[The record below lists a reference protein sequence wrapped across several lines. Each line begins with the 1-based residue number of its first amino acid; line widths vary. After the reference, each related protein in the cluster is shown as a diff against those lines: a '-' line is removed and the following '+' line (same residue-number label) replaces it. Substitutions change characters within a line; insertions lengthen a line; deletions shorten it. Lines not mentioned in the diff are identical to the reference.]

1 MHKESASDRA
11 IERQKQRLEER
22 QKENK
27 ETFLLLLLSQND
39 RHENSVS
46 RINKSQQKTVRC
58 SLQYNSKSARTYLTV
73 IGEGKPSFFSTQPL
87 YCLGCTETG
96 RIGPKGQ
103 GGDFSGAIQ
112 SVKNAFN
119 LETEEI
125 AQTLKSERDRDKS
138 TEKERERGTCI
149 KYGTISLFSFCLLSL
164 SQRIFVQSRAHA
176 FIQNA
181 VSTQRER
188 DRERE
193 RVECVCLSVRMQR
206 FT

>member
-1 MHKESASDRA
+1 MHKERASDRA

-27 ETFLLLLLSQND
+27 EMFLLLLLLLSQND

-58 SLQYNSKSARTYLTV
+58 SLQYSSSSSKSARTYLTV

-87 YCLGCTETG
+87 YCPGCTETG
-96 RIGPKGQ
+96 RIGLKGQ

-125 AQTLKSERDRDKS
+125 AQTLKSERERDKS

-181 VSTQRER
+181 VLTQ
-188 DRERE
+188 
-193 RVECVCLSVRMQR
+193 VCEVY
-206 FT
+206 